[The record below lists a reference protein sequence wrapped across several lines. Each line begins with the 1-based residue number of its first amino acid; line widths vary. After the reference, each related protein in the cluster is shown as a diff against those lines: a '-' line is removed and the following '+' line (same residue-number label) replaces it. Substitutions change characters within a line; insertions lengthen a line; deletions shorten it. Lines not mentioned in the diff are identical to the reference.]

1 MIEFFTETLS
11 LGGIATTKK
20 IKFFTKKM
28 FAAILNT
35 QHKIVAVRSYRSAN
49 R

>member
-20 IKFFTKKM
+20 IKFFYDENV
-28 FAAILNT
+28 LHNT
-35 QHKIVAVRSYRSAN
+35 RS
-49 R
+49 

>member
-11 LGGIATTKK
+11 LGSIATTKK
-20 IKFFTKKM
+20 IKFFMMKM

-35 QHKIVAVRSYRSAN
+35 QHKIVAASLDI
-49 R
+49 